1 MLKIGAAFAYEEA
14 VRRVQ
19 ELSRAVQADAKLPQK
34 AQVHHMLPQRAT
46 MLPQRAICCHKCH
59 YAALR
64 ATMPLSE
71 HGCHMA
77 LTAA

>member
-34 AQVHHMLPQRAT
+34 AQVHHMLARCVFQSTGVIWP
-46 MLPQRAICCHKCH
+46 
-59 YAALR
+59 
-64 ATMPLSE
+64 
-71 HGCHMA
+71 
-77 LTAA
+77 